1 MTDELLRHTDIF
13 IVTLLVC
20 FLIVMLLW
28 RLLQPHWHDTLS
40 DFFFPTPSLTDNV
53 KAKRKEGR
61 RMLIAILFCME
72 SALLTS
78 AVASTAGFFNYI
90 MQPALLLSIYAL
102 VFLIYITLKQFLY
115 HVVHGIFFSR
125 EQNTLWRNRFAFLLF
140 IETALMFPLL
150 LVIVFLPIN
159 AFWPLFIGAI
169 ALLFVKIVLLFKCF
183 STFFRKKYGFLHLFV
198 YFCTLEGT
206 PAVMLGASLIEITR
220 NLTLI

>member
-1 MTDELLRHTDIF
+1 MADDLLRHTDIL

-20 FLIVMLLW
+20 FLIVMILW
-28 RLLQPHWHDTLS
+28 RLLRPHWRDTLS
-40 DFFFPTPSLTDNV
+40 NFLFPTPSLTDNV

-72 SALLTS
+72 SAVLTS
-78 AVASTAGFFNYI
+78 AVAGTAGFFNYI
-90 MQPALLLSIYAL
+90 MQPVLLLSIYAL

-115 HVVHGIFFSR
+115 HFVHGIFFSR
-125 EQNTLWRNRFAFLLF
+125 EQNTLWRNSFAFLFF

-150 LVIVFLPIN
+150 LIIVFRPIN
-159 AFWPLFIGAI
+159 AFWPLYIGAM

-183 STFFRKKYGFLHLFV
+183 STFFRKKYGLMHLFM
-198 YFCTLEGT
+198 YFCTLEGA
-206 PAVMLGASLIEITR
+206 PAVVLGASLIEITR